1 MSLRIR
7 LVALV
12 GLVLLLSMACGG
24 LLVAWRAMHSV
35 RTELLAALDVGAHTI
50 RNGFANLAEADAPAR
65 ELRRLIT
72 TFDGNRHVRATLVN
86 PQGNAIAT
94 SELFPPAQHVPEWF
108 THLIMHRPPAMRL
121 DIPSNVGGSSAIILQ
136 ADPVNEIGEV
146 WAQSRDAILVLTG
159 FAALSALLIALVVG
173 RALRSLETLSTAFE
187 HVSKG
192 DYHGRLQVSGPPEL
206 IRLADG
212 FNVMTQQIAAAA
224 IQNQRLNER
233 LLTLQAEERADLAR
247 DLHDEIGPL
256 LFAVD
261 MTAAAIQRLP
271 PGRADVFSVHVSS
284 IHDAVARA
292 QRHVRDILGR
302 LRPLQVIGLHS
313 AIDRLATFW
322 RGRRPDIGF
331 KIMISIEE
339 DHISSAQRETIYR
352 IVQEGVSNAIRHG
365 EPASVAITIE
375 CDIDDAIRVEVVD
388 DGRGMVG
395 ETMALQNAKRL
406 GLIGM
411 RERVM
416 ALAGSLSIR
425 PGPTGK
431 GISLVVRLP
440 GEDTHEEHHT
450 ETPQ

>member
-1 MSLRIR
+1 
-7 LVALV
+7 
-12 GLVLLLSMACGG
+12 
-24 LLVAWRAMHSV
+24 
-35 RTELLAALDVGAHTI
+35 
-50 RNGFANLAEADAPAR
+50 
-65 ELRRLIT
+65 
-72 TFDGNRHVRATLVN
+72 
-86 PQGNAIAT
+86 
-94 SELFPPAQHVPEWF
+94 
-108 THLIMHRPPAMRL
+108 
-121 DIPSNVGGSSAIILQ
+121 
-136 ADPVNEIGEV
+136 
-146 WAQSRDAILVLTG
+146 
-159 FAALSALLIALVVG
+159 
-173 RALRSLETLSTAFE
+173 
-187 HVSKG
+187 
-192 DYHGRLQVSGPPEL
+192 VSGPPEL

-271 PGRADVFSVHVSS
+271 PGRADEISVHVSS

-440 GEDTHEEHHT
+440 GEETHEEHHT